1 MFTGCVAPS
10 PELLVVGGVV
20 CVTGLPVV
28 SDTAKTVVDGGDV
41 VVVDIVVGVVVDIV
55 VTLAVW
61 EIVWVVGDVVCG
73 GSEVVETEGDG
84 EEVIIESVV
93 GAFVPVVMR
102 NRL

>member
-1 MFTGCVAPS
+1 M
-10 PELLVVGGVV
+10 

-28 SDTAKTVVDGGDV
+28 SDTAETVVDGGDVV

-61 EIVWVVGDVVCG
+61 EIMWVVGDVVCG